1 VSAVQLDDLLMNM
14 VDAECSDLHL
24 KVGRPPLMRRVGEL
38 KPAEMPTLDETSVH
52 ELVYPILDEGQRKR
66 FERER
71 ELDFAYELPGV
82 ARFRINLFHQ
92 RGKLG
97 GAVRLIPYESPT
109 IDSLQLP
116 KVLKDLASK
125 RQGLVLVTGPTG
137 SGKSTTL
144 AAMIQHVNQ
153 TRYCHI
159 ITIEDPIE
167 FVHVDDKATINQR
180 ELGVDVMDVNE
191 ALRRTLRQDPD
202 VIMVG
207 EIRDRETVE
216 LAMHAAET
224 GHVVMSTLHTNDAK
238 QTVDR
243 IVDMFPSQSSGQI
256 RSMLS
261 MTLLG
266 VLSQR
271 LLRRAD
277 ESGRIVA
284 MEILANSPNVAQLI
298 EKGRVADLD
307 KAMVDGASYYGM
319 QTFNMHL
326 ASLVSQGM
334 ITREEALANSSTP
347 GDLELMLR
355 GLGRGSVTM
364 DKLEDFSPKKKG
376 EKEREEKEE
385 APAKEEGPK
394 LKIEKGFD
402 F

>member
-1 VSAVQLDDLLMNM
+1 MQLDDLLMNM
-14 VDAECSDLHL
+14 VDAGCSDLHL

-38 KPAEMPTLDETSVH
+38 KPTEAPPLDETSVS
-52 ELVYPILDEGQRKR
+52 ELIYPMLTDSQRKR

-71 ELDFAYELPGV
+71 ELDFAYELPGI

-92 RGKLG
+92 RGNLG
-97 GAVRLIPYESPT
+97 GAIRLIPYEPPT
-109 IDSLQLP
+109 IDGLQLP
-116 KVLKDLASK
+116 AVLKDLASN
-125 RQGLVLVTGPTG
+125 RQGLILVTGPTG

-167 FVHVDDKATINQR
+167 FVHTDEKATINQR
-180 ELGVDVMDVNE
+180 ELGVDVLDMNE
-191 ALRRTLRQDPD
+191 ALRTTLRQDPD

-207 EIRDRETVE
+207 EIRDRKTVE

-224 GHVVMSTLHTNDAK
+224 GHIVMSTLHTNDAK

-243 IVDMFPSQSSGQI
+243 IVDMFPSQTGDQI

-261 MTLLG
+261 LTLLG
-266 VLSQR
+266 VISQR

-298 EKGRVADLD
+298 DKGRVADLD
-307 KAMVDGASYYGM
+307 KAMMDGASYYGM

-326 ASLVSQGM
+326 ASMVSQGL
-334 ITREEALANSSTP
+334 IAREEALANTFAP

-355 GLGRGSVTM
+355 GLGKGAVTM
-364 DKLEDFSPKKKG
+364 DKLEDFTPREKK
-376 EKEREEKEE
+376 EEEEKPGE
-385 APAKEEGPK
+385 EEGPK

>member
-1 VSAVQLDDLLMNM
+1 MQLDDLLMNM
-14 VDAECSDLHL
+14 VDAGCSDLHL

-38 KPAEMPTLDETSVH
+38 KPTEMPPLDETSIR
-52 ELVYPILDEGQRKR
+52 ELIYPILNDGQRKR
-66 FERER
+66 FERDR
-71 ELDFAYELPGV
+71 ELDFAYELAGT
-82 ARFRINLFHQ
+82 ARFRVNLFHQ
-92 RGKLG
+92 RNNLG
-97 GAVRLIPYESPT
+97 GAIRLIPYESPT
-109 IDSLQLP
+109 IDGLQLP
-116 KVLKDLASK
+116 KVLKDLASR
-125 RQGLVLVTGPTG
+125 RQGLILVTGPTG

-153 TRYCHI
+153 TRYCHV

-167 FVHVDDKATINQR
+167 FVHVDENATINQR
-180 ELGVDVMDVNE
+180 ELGVDVLDVNE

-243 IVDMFPSQSSGQI
+243 IVDMFPTQTGNQI
-256 RSMLS
+256 RAMLS
-261 MTLLG
+261 LTLLG
-266 VLSQR
+266 IISQR

-277 ESGRIVA
+277 ETGRIVA

-326 ASLVSQGM
+326 ASLVSQGI
-334 ITREEALANSSTP
+334 ITRDEALANSSTP

-355 GLGRGSVTM
+355 GLGRGAVTM
-364 DKLEDFSPKKKG
+364 DRLEDFAP
-376 EKEREEKEE
+376 REEKKEE
-385 APAKEEGPK
+385 EKPGEEEGPK